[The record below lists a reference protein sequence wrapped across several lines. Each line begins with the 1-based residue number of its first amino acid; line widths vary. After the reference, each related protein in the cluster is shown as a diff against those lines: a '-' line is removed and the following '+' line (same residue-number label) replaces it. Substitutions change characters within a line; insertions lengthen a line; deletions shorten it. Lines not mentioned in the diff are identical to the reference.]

1 MPWWALGYVVLW
13 VVSLAGNLVYRRRM
27 KCSLPRFAASS
38 LAGAIAVF
46 FVISFWH
53 PELSDRIRWFLP
65 VMAAYMLATDVSMM
79 MWVMP
84 VAQRELET
92 AMEEGLDSA
101 KVDPE
106 SQEILRMLMDALA
119 WLVLPLVIG
128 GVLLFLLPAYVLAV
142 MVCLR

>member
-1 MPWWALGYVVLW
+1 MW

-38 LAGAIAVF
+38 FAGAIAVF

-53 PELSDRIRWFLP
+53 PELCDRIRWFLP

-79 MWVMP
+79 RWFLP

-92 AMEEGLDSA
+92 AMEEGLDTA

-119 WLVLPLVIG
+119 WLILPLVI
-128 GVLLFLLPAYVLAV
+128 VVVHLFLLPAYVLAV